1 MKIFL
6 SHAKVNEKIA
16 DAICTLLGDGL
27 NVVRKNIFCSSLP
40 GQSIPGGFNFVEHI
54 KAKLVES
61 DVVVSVLT
69 QNYLDREFCL
79 AELGACWI
87 LEKRVIPL
95 VVAPLT
101 YSSVK
106 ATLSLKQAWRIN
118 DADDLNSFAED
129 LLSKVEPAQWGYAAK
144 KFLDKINVLLSSQPK
159 PEKIAYIEYQ
169 KMEDWYN
176 RVLQERDKLNEELDI
191 QIQKNEQLKACK
203 DFQQVSDLELKYS
216 TEGEQFEKLIE
227 ITKEQLCH
235 LPQVVKEALYYEN
248 KGENLPYPDAFDD
261 SRKGY
266 IKDAVDQKL
275 LFWED
280 DKPIN
285 VNYNHPTLKN
295 IRDELRKLDSFLEH
309 LTQNYRDTM
318 ESKHRF
324 TFALDDKQFWDKF
337 LF

>member
-1 MKIFL
+1 M
-6 SHAKVNEKIA
+6 
-16 DAICTLLGDGL
+16 
-27 NVVRKNIFCSSLP
+27 
-40 GQSIPGGFNFVEHI
+40 
-54 KAKLVES
+54 
-61 DVVVSVLT
+61 
-69 QNYLDREFCL
+69 
-79 AELGACWI
+79 
-87 LEKRVIPL
+87 
-95 VVAPLT
+95 
-101 YSSVK
+101 
-106 ATLSLKQAWRIN
+106 
-118 DADDLNSFAED
+118 
-129 LLSKVEPAQWGYAAK
+129 
-144 KFLDKINVLLSSQPK
+144 
-159 PEKIAYIEYQ
+159 
-169 KMEDWYN
+169 
-176 RVLQERDKLNEELDI
+176 
-191 QIQKNEQLKACK
+191 KACK